1 MEEEDILHPLINSH
15 VSFNEFVHEGKMLFR
30 DCCSI
35 FSLDGLK
42 ISFEFFFFLR

>member
-1 MEEEDILHPLINSH
+1 MKEEDILHPLINSH
-15 VSFNEFVHEGKMLFR
+15 ASFNEFVHEGKMLFR

-42 ISFEFFFFLR
+42 ISFEFFF